1 MSRKKIGFVSL
12 YETEVKDSFVGTV
25 LITDHYGI
33 PLEFKCTHSVKATA
47 IQKALYGE
55 RLEPY
60 IGIELCGLPLLKS
73 ITNTPDFLFVNL
85 PFLLAIRKKIDVPAA
100 LINRAT
106 VLKQEGSEELE
117 LKNNDE
123 KISVTNEYGT
133 YEPIE
138 IEFHPDHLKKDMAA
152 CLEEIKTVFTNFDLY
167 EPFERMK
174 KSVEILG
181 KSDSKF
187 K

>member
-12 YETEVKDSFVGTV
+12 YETEVRDSYVGTV

-60 IGIELCGLPLLKS
+60 IGIELCGVPLLKS
-73 ITNTPDFLFVNL
+73 ITNTPDFLFINIPYLVG
-85 PFLLAIRKKIDVPAA
+85 IRKKIDLPTI
-100 LINRAT
+100 LISRA
-106 VLKQEGSEELE
+106 E
-117 LKNNDE
+117 KNKDTESSANTGDE
-123 KISVTNEYGT
+123 KILIVNEYDT

-138 IEFHPDHLKKDMAA
+138 IEYHPDFAKHDSNLT
-152 CLEEIKTVFTNFDLY
+152 LEEIQLVFANFDLF
-167 EPFERMK
+167 EPFDRMR

>member
-1 MSRKKIGFVSL
+1 MSKKKIGFVSL
-12 YETEVKDSFVGTV
+12 YETEVKDSYVGTV

-60 IGIELCGLPLLKS
+60 IGIELCAIPLLKS
-73 ITNTPDFLFVNL
+73 ITNTPDFIFVNVPYL
-85 PFLLAIRKKIDVPAA
+85 IAIRKKIDVPTI
-100 LINRAT
+100 LINRASKEEVT
-106 VLKQEGSEELE
+106 GEIMENTKEG
-117 LKNNDE
+117 
-123 KISVTNEYGT
+123 KILVVNEYGT
-133 YEPIE
+133 YEPVE
-138 IEFHPDHLKKDMAA
+138 LEYHPDYLKKDTANS
-152 CLEEIKTVFTNFDLY
+152 LEDIKSVFTNFDLY

>member
-1 MSRKKIGFVSL
+1 MSKKKIGFVSL
-12 YETEVKDSFVGTV
+12 YETDVKDSYVGTV

-60 IGIELCGLPLLKS
+60 IGIELCGAPLLKS
-73 ITNTPDFLFVNL
+73 ITNSPDFLFINVPYL
-85 PFLLAIRKKIDVPAA
+85 IALRKKMDVPMI
-100 LINRAT
+100 LINRASKEEVT
-106 VLKQEGSEELE
+106 GEIIENTREG
-117 LKNNDE
+117 
-123 KISVTNEYGT
+123 KILIVNEYGT
-133 YEPIE
+133 YEPVE
-138 IEFHPDHLKKDMAA
+138 IEYHPEYFKKDSASTM
-152 CLEEIKTVFTNFDLY
+152 EEIKLVFTNFDLF